1 MPAKP
6 LFDLSL
12 IDPDK
17 VIADRSGVCMVN
29 PHRFEFQQLDGIYY
43 IAPELRQLAGFRALR
58 EDEFWVRGHVP
69 GRPIFPGALMI
80 ETAAQLVSYFMMSQF
95 PDLGFMGFGGVD
107 GVKFR
112 GAVTPGQRIIMLG
125 KVTELRRRRCAGDTQ
140 AYVDGRMVY
149 EGVITGM
156 WM

>member
-12 IDPDK
+12 IDPNRI
-17 VIADRSGVCMVN
+17 IADRDAVREVN

-43 IAPELRQLAGFRALR
+43 LDRELLQLAGFRDLK
-58 EDEFWVRGHVP
+58 EDEYWVRGHIP

-80 ETAAQLVSYFMMSQF
+80 ETAAQLVSYFMMSQC
-95 PDLGFMGFGGVD
+95 PESGFLGFGGVD
-107 GVKFR
+107 KVKFR
-112 GAVTPGQRIIMLG
+112 GAVAPGQRIIMIG
-125 KVTELRRRRCAGDTQ
+125 KLEEMRRRRCIGATQ
-140 AYVDGRMVY
+140 AYVDGRLVY
-149 EGVITGM
+149 EGVITGV